1 MHIRARSNASL
12 LYNHVLNAPHSV
24 SGRQPERPE
33 MHSACLAWLGLAWL
47 GLAWLGT
54 KVQTTLHTNRGE
66 MLPELR
72 QRDDNPCGNLDRGLE
87 KKHLGL
93 FVRFA
98 PCAQKCL

>member
-12 LYNHVLNAPHSV
+12 LYNHVLNAPHTCRVGSRNV
-24 SGRQPERPE
+24 PKCIP
-33 MHSACLAWLGLAWL
+33 H
-47 GLAWLGT
+47 AWLGT
-54 KVQTTLHTNRGE
+54 KVQTNLHTNRGE

-72 QRDDNPCGNLDRGLE
+72 QRDDNPCGYLDRGLE

-93 FVRFA
+93 FVLFA

>member
-1 MHIRARSNASL
+1 LAWL
-12 LYNHVLNAPHSV
+12 
-24 SGRQPERPE
+24 G
-33 MHSACLAWLGLAWL
+33 LAWLGLAWL

-54 KVQTTLHTNRGE
+54 KVQTNLHTNRGE

-72 QRDDNPCGNLDRGLE
+72 QRDDNPCGYLDRGLE

-93 FVRFA
+93 FVLFA